1 VIPRQ
6 RRPPAETGRWAPPA
20 RDATQ
25 ALLRAAA
32 ARDPS
37 LRVAAVTA
45 LGDMRTGDMSVI
57 NELLAASH
65 DDDARV
71 RVAAIEALADN
82 HEAPEHLT
90 GLPPSR

>member
-1 VIPRQ
+1 
-6 RRPPAETGRWAPPA
+6 
-20 RDATQ
+20 
-25 ALLRAAA
+25 
-32 ARDPS
+32 
-37 LRVAAVTA
+37 VAAVTA
-45 LGDMRTGDMSVI
+45 LGDMHTRDMPVI

-90 GLPPSR
+90 GLPRSR